1 MSRMQR
7 VCFAVGDRAH
17 CIWLADP
24 IRRNVEFLRSLDPGY
39 FGYVAT
45 LHSEHL
51 VGDSRMAA
59 AIAPRL
65 AYSQAME
72 TLFALLCATVQSPM
86 CVFGWLERYIN
97 RELRATAEKISRGD
111 DLMTVVRERPVT
123 WESLSQRI
131 HAGVAA
137 GDDEKQSWL
146 VAGYARAGEYLA
158 SDFLDAKVQHE
169 YNCIKHGS
177 RAIPGGF
184 SFKFGEWAP
193 AGSEYGSRFF
203 AVEEVE
209 KGSHNF
215 FVHLNGLNWS
225 PVKLAE
231 RLHLISASIS
241 NVVNWLLLLFGEPI
255 TPGVFRYPD
264 DPEGFQ
270 SPWDDGIRATTMD
283 FRYGFV
289 KSSIRLLSRDEILDE
304 YRKCSIQYRP
314 EAGGDAA
321 SGSAIPPPSG

>member
-7 VCFAVGDRAH
+7 VCFVVGERPH

-24 IRRNVEFLRSLDPGY
+24 IGRNVEFLRSLDSGY
-39 FGYVAT
+39 FEYLAR
-45 LHSEHL
+45 LHSEQL
-51 VGDSRMAA
+51 AGDSRMAA
-59 AIAPRL
+59 AIALRL

-86 CVFGWLERYIN
+86 CVFGWLGRYSN
-97 RELRATAEKISRGD
+97 GELRATVEKISRGD

-123 WESLSQRI
+123 WESLSQRV
-131 HAGVAA
+131 HAGVIA
-137 GDDEKQSWL
+137 GDEEKQSWL
-146 VAGYARAGEYLA
+146 VAGYECAWARLA
-158 SDFLDAKVQHE
+158 SDFLDAKVRDE

-241 NVVNWLLLLFGEPI
+241 NVVNWLLLLFGQPI

-264 DPEGFQ
+264 DPQGFQ
-270 SPWDDGIRATTMD
+270 SPWDDGIQATTMD

-289 KSSIRLLSRDEILDE
+289 KSSIRLLSRDEILGE
-304 YRKCSIQYRP
+304 YREYSMQYRP
-314 EAGGDAA
+314 EPGGDAA
-321 SGSAIPPPSG
+321 SGPPVARPSD

>member
-1 MSRMQR
+1 MQR
-7 VCFAVGDRAH
+7 VCFVVGERPH

-24 IRRNVEFLRSLDPGY
+24 IGRNVEFLRSLDSGY
-39 FGYVAT
+39 FEYLAR
-45 LHSEHL
+45 LHSEQL
-51 VGDSRMAA
+51 AGDSRMAA
-59 AIAPRL
+59 AIALRL

-86 CVFGWLERYIN
+86 CVFGWLGRYSN
-97 RELRATAEKISRGD
+97 GELRATVEKISRGD

-123 WESLSQRI
+123 WESLSQRV
-131 HAGVAA
+131 HAGVIA
-137 GDDEKQSWL
+137 GDEEKQSWL
-146 VAGYARAGEYLA
+146 VAGYECAWARLA
-158 SDFLDAKVQHE
+158 SDFLDAKVRDE

-241 NVVNWLLLLFGEPI
+241 NVVNWLLLLFGQPI

-264 DPEGFQ
+264 DPQGFQ
-270 SPWDDGIRATTMD
+270 SPWDDGIQATTMD

-289 KSSIRLLSRDEILDE
+289 KSSIRLLSRDEILGE
-304 YRKCSIQYRP
+304 YREYSMQYRP
-314 EAGGDAA
+314 EPGGDAA
-321 SGSAIPPPSG
+321 SGPPVARPSD